1 MQNNRLS
8 LTKTKHGMDPTIPL
22 EISYDG
28 LGRMCGQS
36 VLGLPFFIDDIVWYI
51 EIQNWTRKTT
61 KYWLFN
67 VKAIQCA
74 ISELIFNG
82 WYVFVAANYKKKL
95 HMKLQKVYF
104 CSREGEWR
112 GRRVEKRGWIKSLK
126 KIVLKKFCIFR
137 NPCRFFEGLLK
148 NQKQMKASKLLR
160 FTTFL
165 FTAFILKGKVWCSSI
180 ISRNLVDHIR
190 WVKVH
195 VGLKRFFFRIFRYF
209 SENI

>member
-74 ISELIFNG
+74 ISELIFKG

-126 KIVLKKFCIFR
+126 KIVLKSF
-137 NPCRFFEGLLK
+137 
-148 NQKQMKASKLLR
+148 A
-160 FTTFL
+160 FL
-165 FTAFILKGKVWCSSI
+165 EI
-180 ISRNLVDHIR
+180 
-190 WVKVH
+190 H
-195 VGLKRFFFRIFRYF
+195 VGFLRGFWKIKNRWKHLSF
-209 SENI
+209 